1 MNRFRN
7 YPLKLKLLLVP
18 SISVASFVAYLI
30 YSSLVLSG
38 GNELLKEI
46 RDAEFPILNA
56 AGENLKSFEGVVE
69 SLNAAAATGEVDYL
83 EASKAKSSE
92 IMSRYES
99 MEQIDSAHK
108 DDIEKL
114 KSDFN
119 SFYTLAFNVAQR
131 MMAKK
136 NPPSPQQI
144 KQLRDLRNAYSL
156 AAVSYRDTAEKEFQE
171 TIRIAI
177 GKSETAQ
184 GSGAIIG
191 TFMLF
196 VIGMLTLLVNRGIVV
211 LEKVVENRN
220 KMLVLVNSELEQ
232 EIEKLKAA
240 GCKEQCRS
248 CKSHQ
253 GRISRQHEPRASHA
267 DERSHWLEPSMLA
280 DRAVR
285 QAARLSSE
293 DSQFGQITS
302 GNPQRHTGCL
312 KN

>member
-1 MNRFRN
+1 MKMNRFRN

-18 SISVASFVAYLI
+18 SISVVSFVAYLI

-38 GNELLKEI
+38 GNALLKQI

-92 IMSRYES
+92 ILSRYES
-99 MEQIDSAHK
+99 MEEIDTAHTNE
-108 DDIEKL
+108 IEKL

-119 SFYTLAFNVAQR
+119 AFYKLAFNVAQK

-136 NPPSPQQI
+136 DLPSQQQI
-144 KQLRDLRNAYSL
+144 KQLRDLRNAYT
-156 AAVSYRDTAEKEFQE
+156 AAATSYRDTAVKDFQE

-177 GKSETAQ
+177 GRSETAQ

-191 TFMLF
+191 TLMLF
-196 VIGMLTLLVNRGIVV
+196 VIGVLTLLVNRGIVV

-220 KMLVLVNSELEQ
+220 KMLVLVNSEL
-232 EIEKLKAA
+232 
-240 GCKEQCRS
+240 
-248 CKSHQ
+248 
-253 GRISRQHEPRASHA
+253 
-267 DERSHWLEPSMLA
+267 
-280 DRAVR
+280 
-285 QAARLSSE
+285 
-293 DSQFGQITS
+293 
-302 GNPQRHTGCL
+302 
-312 KN
+312 